1 LPCPIC
7 RADLLQ
13 SKKIRIID
21 SRVDEDIADN
31 EGEYDDYDETED
43 WSDDD
48 SDDEENNDL
57 YFWESQGED
66 DYDEFPSVR
75 QSSIVDLT

>member
-21 SRVDEDIADN
+21 SRVDEDVADN
-31 EGEYDDYDETED
+31 ENVDDDSD
-43 WSDDD
+43 DSDDD
-48 SDDEENNDL
+48 SDDENNDL
-57 YFWESQGED
+57 YFWESQGEE

-75 QSSIVDLT
+75 QNTIVDLT

>member
-7 RADLLQ
+7 RDDLFQ

-21 SRVDEDIADN
+21 SKVDEDVADN

-48 SDDEENNDL
+48 DDDLPDLVDNFEE
-57 YFWESQGED
+57 G
-66 DYDEFPSVR
+66 YDEFPSVR

>member
-21 SRVDEDIADN
+21 SRVDEDVADN
-31 EGEYDDYDETED
+31 ESEYDDYDETED

-48 SDDEENNDL
+48 SDDEE
-57 YFWESQGED
+57 